1 MWVLESL
8 RKELHKKRKIS
19 SKKTKENIIQRVSHF
34 YLNWSLEMLTSQ
46 RESCLKIGSKV
57 CLFHSLL
64 FVSPGG
70 VRGGNF
76 RHPAHIKR
84 QDIVSLRDY
93 CYQDWVS
100 WLDPWAAT
108 SQPAVIQTSLQPSRR
123 SISSAALRSAFRV
136 SYEKLAESPRV
147 ATNSNK
153 NNFITKSNFRHVH
166 SKVKKRRALLS
177 RWI

>member
-1 MWVLESL
+1 MLESL
-8 RKELHKKRKIS
+8 RKELHKKKKLS
-19 SKKTKENIIQRVSHF
+19 SQKTKENIIQRVSHF

-64 FVSPGG
+64 FVSAGG

-76 RHPAHIKR
+76 RHPTHIKR

-108 SQPAVIQTSLQPSRR
+108 SQPCG
-123 SISSAALRSAFRV
+123 
-136 SYEKLAESPRV
+136 Y
-147 ATNSNK
+147 
-153 NNFITKSNFRHVH
+153 SNFTPTLPAQHFFSSPAISILNFLR
-166 SKVKKRRALLS
+166 KVSWVPTRCYGQQQTELHNKIEFPTRP
-177 RWI
+177 